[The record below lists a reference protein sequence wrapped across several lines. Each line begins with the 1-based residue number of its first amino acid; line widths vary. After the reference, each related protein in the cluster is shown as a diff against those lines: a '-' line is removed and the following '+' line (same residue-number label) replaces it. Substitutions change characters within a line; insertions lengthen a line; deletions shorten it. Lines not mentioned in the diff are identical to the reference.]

1 MESKARL
8 FGHPVHQMLVVFP
21 LGLLGAS
28 VAFDLLAI
36 GLGFSLMAVVAYYLI
51 LAGLVA
57 GLVAA
62 PFGTIDWLAIPAKTR
77 AKSVGALHAMGNVV
91 VLALFAA
98 SAWLRNMADPAAP
111 PTLALVLSFGGAGL
125 SLVTAWLGG
134 ELVDR
139 LGVGVSDGAHL
150 DAPSSLSHRDARP
163 LTSGSS
169 RSIR

>member
-28 VAFDLLAI
+28 VVFDLIA
-36 GLGFSLMAVVAYYLI
+36 LGSGHTLMAVVAQYLI
-51 LAGLVA
+51 LGGLVG
-57 GLVAA
+57 GLLAA
-62 PFGTIDWLAIPAKTR
+62 PFGTIDWLAIPAGTR
-77 AKSVGALHAMGNVV
+77 AKSVGALHAGGNVV
-91 VLALFAA
+91 VLVLFAA
-98 SAWLRNMADPAAP
+98 SAWLRHDNPAAP
-111 PTLALVLSFGGAGL
+111 PLLALLLSFGGAGL

-150 DAPSSLSHRDARP
+150 DAPSSLRQRSARAD
-163 LTSGSS
+163 S
-169 RSIR
+169 

>member
-1 MESKARL
+1 MESRARL

-28 VAFDLLAI
+28 VVFDLI
-36 GLGFSLMAVVAYYLI
+36 SLGTGADLMAIVAHYLI
-51 LAGLVA
+51 LAGVVG

-62 PFGTIDWLAIPAKTR
+62 PFGTIDWLAIPAGTR
-77 AKSVGALHAMGNVV
+77 AKSVGALHAVGNAV
-91 VLALFAA
+91 VLALFGA
-98 SAWLRNMADPAAP
+98 SAWLRDAAGPAAP
-111 PTLALVLSFGGAGL
+111 PVLALVLSFGGAGL

-150 DAPSSLSHRDARP
+150 DAPSSLSRRDARETLAADRP
-163 LTSGSS
+163 L
-169 RSIR
+169 R

>member
-28 VAFDLLAI
+28 VVFDLLAI
-36 GLGFSLMAVVAYYLI
+36 GLSFSLMAVVAHYLI

-62 PFGTIDWLAIPAKTR
+62 PFGTIDWLAIPAGTR
-77 AKSVGALHAMGNVV
+77 AKSIGAMHAMGNVV
-91 VLALFAA
+91 VLTLFAV
-98 SAWLRNMADPAAP
+98 SAWVRSHADPAAP
-111 PTLALVLSFGGAGL
+111 PALALVLSFGGAGL

-139 LGVGVSDGAHL
+139 LGVGVSDGANL
-150 DAPSSLSHRDARP
+150 NAPSSLSHREARP
-163 LTSGSS
+163 RPAGRPTH
-169 RSIR
+169 